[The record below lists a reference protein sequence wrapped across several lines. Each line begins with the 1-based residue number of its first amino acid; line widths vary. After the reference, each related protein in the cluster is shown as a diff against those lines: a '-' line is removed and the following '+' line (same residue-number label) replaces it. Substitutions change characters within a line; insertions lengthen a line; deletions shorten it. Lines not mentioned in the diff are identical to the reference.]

1 MPRHDPTVPKRRCTA
16 RSKQRAR
23 ERPDLP
29 AEELRCR
36 KNAVPGALVCEIHGA
51 KAPQVQKKARE
62 RLLDAADPAARKLV
76 ELVEHEDAAIA
87 LRAATAL
94 LDRSGHGP
102 TTKQVNVD
110 GGKVKY
116 QIEGVDMEAL

>member
-1 MPRHDPTVPKRRCTA
+1 V
-16 RSKQRAR
+16 
-23 ERPDLP
+23 
-29 AEELRCR
+29 
-36 KNAVPGALVCEIHGA
+36 VCGTHGG
-51 KAPQVQKKARE
+51 KAPQVQRKARE
-62 RLLDAADPAARKLV
+62 RLLDAADTAASKLV
-76 ELVEHEDAAIA
+76 ELIDDPDPAVA

-110 GGKVKY
+110 GGAVKY

>member
-1 MPRHDPTVPKRRCTA
+1 MSESPAPPRRQCRAT
-16 RSKQRAR
+16 SKQSG
-23 ERPDLP
+23 
-29 AEELRCR
+29 LRC
-36 KNAVPGALVCEIHGA
+36 KKPPIPGAVVCNTHGG

-62 RLLDAADPAARKLV
+62 RLLEAADAAAAKLA
-76 ELVEHEDAAIA
+76 ELVSSDDEAVA

-102 TTKQVNVD
+102 TTEQVNVD
-110 GGKVKY
+110 GGAVKY